1 LNVVDSSAWLEYFA
15 DGENATFFARP
26 IQDAENLLVPTIT
39 LFEVFK
45 RVRQQRGDGAALQ
58 AIAAMQEG
66 AVVDLDARIAI
77 AAAKLSADAKLP
89 LADSVVLAT
98 ARAHG
103 ATLWTQDGDFE
114 GMDGVEFRGA
124 SR

>member
-1 LNVVDSSAWLEYFA
+1 VNVIDSSAWLEYFA
-15 DGENATFFARP
+15 DGANATFFARA
-26 IQDAENLLVPTIT
+26 IQDPENLLVPTIT
-39 LFEVFK
+39 LFEVFQ

-58 AIAAMQEG
+58 VIAAMQEG

-77 AAAKLSADAKLP
+77 AAAKLSADVKLP

-114 GMDGVEFRGA
+114 GMDDVEFRSA